1 MILMAG
7 GGNVERSS
15 ACLAGARYLNNMAA
29 SPPQEKALM
38 AKLVKRVVEFGKSPK
53 VKISRRRCCAKL
65 RAQDSGEDLEWC

>member
-1 MILMAG
+1 
-7 GGNVERSS
+7 
-15 ACLAGARYLNNMAA
+15 MAA